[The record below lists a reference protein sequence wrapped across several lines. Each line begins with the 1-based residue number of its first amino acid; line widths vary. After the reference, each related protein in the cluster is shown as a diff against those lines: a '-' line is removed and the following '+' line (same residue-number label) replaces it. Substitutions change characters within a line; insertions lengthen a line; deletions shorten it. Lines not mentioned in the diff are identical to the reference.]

1 MKINIKKNPY
11 SKFPYGVY
19 LLLIAVIIVFFVA
32 TQGRIS
38 PSHLMNIVRQAA
50 PTGIAAMGQTIAL
63 LVGGLDLSVGATMS
77 MVNLVSANIMMGDS
91 SNIFLAVMVSLSLC
105 AIIGLANGYIIAH
118 FKLQPFLVT
127 MAMQM
132 IIEGGYFIYTKGIAK
147 GDVPASFRVIS
158 EGWIGFLPVAG
169 LIWVAL
175 WFLLSFTLRKTVYG
189 RKLYL
194 TGANPLASRLSGIR
208 SEGIIISGYLIC
220 SLLAGIGGLMLTAYI
235 GTASTG
241 VGNDYTLD
249 TIASSVIG
257 GTAFSGGIGTLEG
270 TFPGVLIMTML
281 QSLMTI
287 LGISSAGKFL
297 TQGIVIA
304 VMVAIN
310 QMRSNNR
317 N

>member
-1 MKINIKKNPY
+1 MKSIIRKNPY

-19 LLLIAVIIVFFVA
+19 ILLIAVIIVFFIA
-32 TQGRIS
+32 TQGKIS

-63 LVGGLDLSVGATMS
+63 LVGGLDLSVGTTMS
-77 MVNLVSANIMMGDS
+77 MVNLISANIMMGES
-91 SNIFLAVMVSLSLC
+91 ANIAQAVIVSLSLC
-105 AIIGLANGYIIAH
+105 ALIGLVNGYIIAH
-118 FKLQPFLVT
+118 FKMQPFLVT

-147 GDVPASFRVIS
+147 GSVPSSFRVIS
-158 EGWIGFLPVAG
+158 DGWIGFLPIAG

-175 WFLLSFTLRKTVYG
+175 WAILSFVLRKTTYG
-189 RKLYL
+189 RRLYI
-194 TGANPLASRLSGIR
+194 TGANPLAAKLSGIR
-208 SEGIIISGYLIC
+208 SEAMIVSGYLLC
-220 SLLAGIGGLMLTAYI
+220 SILAGIGGLMLTAYI

-241 VGNDYTLD
+241 VGNDYTLG

-310 QMRSNNR
+310 QMRLRNR